1 MSYDDMVAT
10 HYSADKGEGLGQA
23 ILDALTA
30 DGVDID
36 NLTLKDLAPIDA
48 FHVGGWEATERM
60 GQALGL
66 AMGMKIA
73 DLGSGLGGTARQ
85 LAATH
90 DCQVSGVDLTGE
102 YCRVA
107 SMLAERLGL
116 ADRVSFHEANA
127 LDTPFPDAGFDA
139 GYTQHAAM
147 NIPDKAGL
155 YAEAARILKPGAA
168 FCVYDIAKGPG
179 GPVIFPAPWARDPAA
194 SFLATMDEMVE
205 ALGGAGFTIESTRDH
220 SEQARAIF
228 RQRIA
233 AMDSKGPPRLGFH
246 LMLGPIHREMTRN
259 QMRNFQED
267 RVALV
272 EIVCRK
278 A

>member
-1 MSYDDMVAT
+1 MVAA

-30 DGVDID
+30 DGADID

-48 FHVGGWEATERM
+48 FHIGGWEATERM
-60 GQALGL
+60 ARALGL
-66 AMGMKIA
+66 AAGMKIA

-85 LAATH
+85 LAVTLGCH
-90 DCQVSGVDLTGE
+90 VSGVDLTGE

-107 SMLAERLGL
+107 TMLAGRLGL
-116 ADRVSFHEANA
+116 LDRVSFHEANA

-147 NIPDKAGL
+147 NIADKAGL

-168 FCVYDIAKGPG
+168 FCIYDIAKGPG

-194 SFLATMDEMVE
+194 SFLATMDELLE
-205 ALGGAGFTIESTRDH
+205 ALRGAGFTIENARDH
-220 SEQARAIF
+220 SEEARDIY
-228 RQRIA
+228 RQRVA
-233 AMDSKGPPRLGFH
+233 AMEGKEPPRLGFH
-246 LMLGPIHREMTRN
+246 IMLGPVYREMTRN
-259 QMRNFQED
+259 QMRNFNED

-278 A
+278 D